1 MVVNNLDFSEPDES
15 FVGTSSTSKG
25 LGRAVV
31 LHETGHAVG
40 LNHTSGFAM
49 MRNGLGARV
58 PYTGG
63 VYANSAH
70 VLFTADDVYGLRRLE
85 GIPGDYPN
93 LYTSGQWWD
102 TANGQ
107 DLIRNTDVDTTTDN
121 QLPNPI
127 SLCPGQSLSFVVTT
141 GNQSMFSRSTTLRV
155 YADVPGQCS
164 ALDGVGTELGR
175 FDVSVFRYS
184 TYSFPVNLAV
194 PVNIPRNTPLRV
206 FTAVDVTVYPYDEK
220 RAFDDCARSAI
231 NLKVPGP
238 ESCGK

>member
-1 MVVNNLDFSEPDES
+1 
-15 FVGTSSTSKG
+15 
-25 LGRAVV
+25 
-31 LHETGHAVG
+31 
-40 LNHTSGFAM
+40 M

-70 VLFTADDVYGLRRLE
+70 VLFTADDVYGLRLLE

-93 LYTSGQWWD
+93 LYTSAQWWD
-102 TANGQ
+102 TANCR
-107 DLIRNTDVDTTTDN
+107 DLIRNTDVDTTTDD

-155 YADVPGQCS
+155 YADVPGRCN
-164 ALDGVGTELGR
+164 ALDGIGTELGR

-184 TYSFPVNLAV
+184 TYSFPVNLAIL
-194 PVNIPRNTPLRV
+194 VNIPRNTPLRV
-206 FTAVDVTVYPYDEK
+206 FTAVDVPRIPTTKGVGLMTVRK
-220 RAFDDCARSAI
+220 AQST
-231 NLKVPGP
+231 
-238 ESCGK
+238 